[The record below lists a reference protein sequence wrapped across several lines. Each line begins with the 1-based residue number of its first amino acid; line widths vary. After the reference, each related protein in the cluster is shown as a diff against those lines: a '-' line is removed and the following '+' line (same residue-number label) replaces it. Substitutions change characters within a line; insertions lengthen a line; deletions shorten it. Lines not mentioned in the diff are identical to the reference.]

1 MHQAFFCS
9 FILTLMGIQFMEA
22 DPQSETLKTSGIINF
37 HMDVLC
43 LQQNM
48 TSLHYSNSSNKIKTH
63 GFNTLAG
70 QGQLIS
76 TFSFSPHDNSLA
88 PRKGMDKQFWHLT
101 GSHKPAALGLCKIN
115 KMASLVGL
123 WFISPENGFGSALL
137 TKRVKEELRE

>member
-1 MHQAFFCS
+1 MCV
-9 FILTLMGIQFMEA
+9 
-22 DPQSETLKTSGIINF
+22 INN
-37 HMDVLC
+37 MDVLC

-123 WFISPENGFGSALL
+123 WFISPEYGFGSALL

>member
-1 MHQAFFCS
+1 
-9 FILTLMGIQFMEA
+9 MGIQFMEA
-22 DPQSETLKTSGIINF
+22 DPPIGNIKNIFMEINN
-37 HMDVLC
+37 MDVLC

-70 QGQLIS
+70 QFS

-123 WFISPENGFGSALL
+123 WFISPEYGFGSALL

>member
-1 MHQAFFCS
+1 MCV
-9 FILTLMGIQFMEA
+9 
-22 DPQSETLKTSGIINF
+22 INN
-37 HMDVLC
+37 MDVLC

-70 QGQLIS
+70 QFS